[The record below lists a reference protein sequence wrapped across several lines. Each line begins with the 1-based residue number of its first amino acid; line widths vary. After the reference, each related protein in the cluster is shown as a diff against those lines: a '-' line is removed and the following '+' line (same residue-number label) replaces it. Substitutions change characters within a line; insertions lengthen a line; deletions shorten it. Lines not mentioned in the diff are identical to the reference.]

1 MKPGRPKG
9 TVSHYHPGKV
19 LPILLPLIIYRL
31 LPCHFEG
38 FTQIA
43 KEPMVQNVGDGTRG
57 RHRSS
62 SRGYTVGRLPQ
73 VMGMAFRNRSE
84 IQPPVPSPVSIP
96 AVAERSG
103 GRSYCGWGLSPMHQ
117 WVWDVCG
124 TGPAVPQE
132 LGRHRAGGK

>member
-1 MKPGRPKG
+1 MVDA
-9 TVSHYHPGKV
+9 TVIRGDD
-19 LPILLPLIIYRL
+19 PLRRFI
-31 LPCHFEG
+31 
-38 FTQIA
+38 
-43 KEPMVQNVGDGTRG
+43 
-57 RHRSS
+57 
-62 SRGYTVGRLPQ
+62 VGRLPQ